1 MNNNTKPINEQIS
14 KLINPST
21 CIFKLHSNTLNV
33 IKISE
38 VSILK
43 YYDGDFGEWNVK
55 YEGNANLSIAK
66 YEKNNLT
73 QLYKIEGYAKVKDN
87 TVIDID
93 KTISSNKAY

>member
-1 MNNNTKPINEQIS
+1 M
-14 KLINPST
+14 KLA
-21 CIFKLHSNTLNV
+21 F
-33 IKISE
+33 
-38 VSILK
+38 
-43 YYDGDFGEWNVK
+43 YVK